1 MKTTRLYT
9 LLALLL
15 MAGGVTMQGQEKS
28 IDLNEIAN
36 AEPFNKV
43 AQIKGTESLLRDYF
57 SGISNEND
65 TLYVVLCPLM
75 FCPRCEAEIGVVQE
89 LLYMRKPD
97 NPMVMIASSP
107 NEQAARKYVAKKFY
121 FEDVIYDTDLSFK
134 SFLAFRTEEPRIP
147 FIMKIDRKSGRL
159 LTGGDY
165 IVINDEFADAL
176 IRHTEPMP
184 YYGEL
189 WEGIVSFQPAA
200 SNCEG
205 NDWEQ
210 AEIFSRMAVPSD
222 SNTLVS
228 NITFPKISNGYLT
241 FADELDNS
249 IYLYSLSEN
258 ADNLSFVGRFAP
270 NESEELS
277 FVSIEH
283 EKYFQLRANNMV
295 LAMCL
300 TGSMINRDTLAFS
313 VSVPNLKYKEGNN
326 MAYYNAPAVVFQ
338 NIHNE
343 QEREFVPMELFGSID
358 SITFIAHESFYYSE
372 ELDLLFLASFK
383 GYPYF
388 GLTDERQNP
397 FEERF
402 YEETPLYT
410 VYDTNKKPV
419 GRIGQLGQIHKDLHL
434 GYAYCSPKI
443 TSHGSTIAIT
453 DGTSG
458 ILSIYDNNDW
468 GKPLST
474 IEVFHVSA
482 DDFTIDSTLY
492 GTDEYAYQFQDNFQ
506 DMIVDILIDE
516 TSIYTLSIEGGCYFK
531 KTFDKNGN
539 LKNAILVP
547 NTIEAHQLEISG
559 LCLVKNKVLA
569 VGFYYDKEKHN
580 MVLYD

>member
-1 MKTTRLYT
+1 MKSIIIKTIFI
-9 LLALLL
+9 LLALFLVL
-15 MAGGVTMQGQEKS
+15 DVAEAQMN
-28 IDLNEIAN
+28 LNEIAD
-36 AEPFNKV
+36 AEPFHKV
-43 AQIKGTESLLRDYF
+43 AQIKGTENLLRDYF

-75 FCPRCEAEIGVVQE
+75 FCPRCEAEINVVQE
-89 LLYMRKPD
+89 LLYMRRPD
-97 NPMVMIASSP
+97 NPMIMIASSP

-189 WEGIVSFQPAA
+189 WEGTISFQPAA
-200 SNCEG
+200 SDCEDG
-205 NDWEQ
+205 HYKK
-210 AEIFSRMAVPSD
+210 AELFSRMMVPSD
-222 SNTLVS
+222 SNTIVS
-228 NITFPKISNGYLT
+228 NITFPKISKGYLSFT
-241 FADELDNS
+241 DELDNS

-258 ADNLSFVGRFAP
+258 ADNLSFVGRFVP
-270 NESEELS
+270 NESEELA

-300 TGSMINRDTLAFS
+300 TGSMINPDTLTFS
-313 VSVPNLKYKEGNN
+313 ISVPNLKYKEGNN
-326 MAYYNAPAVVFQ
+326 MAYSNAPAVIFQ

-343 QEREFVPMELFGSID
+343 KEREFIPMELFGSID
-358 SITFIAHESFYYSE
+358 SITYIGHESFYYSE
-372 ELDLLFLASFK
+372 ELDLLFFASFK

-388 GLTDERQNP
+388 ELTNEHQNP
-397 FEERF
+397 FEECF
-402 YEETPLYT
+402 YKETPLYT
-410 VYDTNKKPV
+410 VYDTDKKPV
-419 GRIGQLGQIHKDLHL
+419 GRIGQLGQIHMDLHL
-434 GYAYCSPKI
+434 GYAYCNPKI
-443 TSHGSTIAIT
+443 TSHGSTIAVT

-474 IEVFHVSA
+474 VEVFNVSA

-492 GTDEYAYQFQDNFQ
+492 GTEEYAYQFQDNFQ
-506 DMIVDILIDE
+506 DLIVDIIIDE
-516 TSIYTLSIEGGCYFK
+516 TSIYTLSIESGCYFK
-531 KTFDKNGN
+531 KTFDRDGN
-539 LKNAILVP
+539 LKNTILVP
-547 NTIEAHQLEISG
+547 NMIESHQLEITG

-580 MVLYD
+580 MVLLD

>member
-1 MKTTRLYT
+1 MKSIIIKTIFI
-9 LLALLL
+9 LLALFLVL
-15 MAGGVTMQGQEKS
+15 DAAEAQMN
-28 IDLNEIAN
+28 LNEIAD
-36 AEPFNKV
+36 AEPFHKV
-43 AQIKGTESLLRDYF
+43 AQIKGTENLLRDYF

-75 FCPRCEAEIGVVQE
+75 FCPRCEAEINVVQE

-189 WEGIVSFQPAA
+189 WEGTISFQPAA

-205 NDWEQ
+205 GDFEQ
-210 AEIFSRMAVPSD
+210 AEIFSKMAVPSD
-222 SNTLVS
+222 SNSIVS
-228 NITFPKISNGYLT
+228 NITFPKISNGYLS

-258 ADNLSFVGRFAP
+258 ADNLLFVGRFAP
-270 NESEELS
+270 NESEELA

-313 VSVPNLKYKEGNN
+313 VSLPNLKYDEDNI
-326 MAYYNAPAVVFQ
+326 AYYNAPAVIFQ

-343 QEREFVPMELFGSID
+343 KMREFIPMELFGSID
-358 SITFIAHESFYYSE
+358 SITYIGHESFYYSE
-372 ELDLLFLASFK
+372 ELDLLFFASFK

-388 GLTDERQNP
+388 ELTNEHQNP
-397 FEERF
+397 FEECF
-402 YEETPLYT
+402 YKETPLYT
-410 VYDTNKKPV
+410 VYDTDKKPV
-419 GRIGQLGQIHKDLHL
+419 GRIGQLGQIHMDLHL
-434 GYAYCSPKI
+434 GYAYCNPKI
-443 TSHGSTIAIT
+443 TSHGSTIAVT

-458 ILSIYDNNDW
+458 TLLLYDSNNFA
-468 GKPLST
+468 KPIST
-474 IEVFHVSA
+474 IDVFQLSA
-482 DDFTIDSTLY
+482 DSFTVDNSLY
-492 GTDEYAYQFQDNFQ
+492 GTEEYAYQFQDDFQ
-506 DMIVDILIDE
+506 NMIVDIIID
-516 TSIYTLSIEGGCYFK
+516 SNDDIYTLSLEDGCYFK
-531 KTFDKNGN
+531 KTFDRKGN
-539 LKNAILVP
+539 LKSTILVP
-547 NTIEAHQLEISG
+547 NTINTYQLEITG
-559 LCLVKNKVLA
+559 LCLAKNKVLA

-580 MVLYD
+580 MVLLD

>member
-1 MKTTRLYT
+1 MNKTNIFKT
-9 LLALLL
+9 LLLLSSLFLLL
-15 MAGGVTMQGQEKS
+15 NMTEAQMN
-28 IDLNEIAN
+28 LNELAN
-36 AEPFNKV
+36 TDAYHRV
-43 AQIKGTESLLRDYF
+43 AQIRGTESLLIDYF
-57 SGISNEND
+57 SKISNEND

-75 FCPRCEAEIGVVQE
+75 FCPRCEAEINVVQE
-89 LLYMRKPD
+89 LLYARNPD
-97 NPMVMIASSP
+97 NPMVLIASSP
-107 NEQAARKYVAKKFY
+107 NEQAAQKYVAKKFY
-121 FEDVIYDTDLSFK
+121 FDDVIYDTDLSFR

-165 IVINDEFADAL
+165 ITINGEFADAL
-176 IRHTEPMP
+176 IRHSEPMP

-189 WEGIVSFQPAA
+189 WEGIVSFQPVA

-210 AEIFSRMAVPSD
+210 ADIFRRMAVPSD

-228 NITFPKISNGYLT
+228 NITFPKISNGYLS

-270 NESEELS
+270 SESEELA
-277 FVSIEH
+277 FVSIEQ

-300 TGSMINRDTLAFS
+300 TGSMINRNTLAFS
-313 VSVPNLKYKEGNN
+313 VSVPNLKYEEGNN
-326 MAYYNAPAVVFQ
+326 IAYRNAPAVIFQ
-338 NIHNE
+338 DIHNE
-343 QEREFVPMELFGSID
+343 KEREFIPMELFGSID

-372 ELDLLFLASFK
+372 ELDLLFFASFK

-388 GLTDERQNP
+388 GLTDEHQNP

-482 DDFTIDSTLY
+482 DDFSIDSTLY

-539 LKNAILVP
+539 LKSEILVP
-547 NTIEAHQLEISG
+547 NTIEAHQVEITG

-569 VGFYYDKEKHN
+569 IGFYYDKEKHT
-580 MVLYD
+580 MVLLD

>member
-1 MKTTRLYT
+1 MNKSNILKS
-9 LLALLL
+9 LLL
-15 MAGGVTMQGQEKS
+15 LSLFLLLNSAEAQMN
-28 IDLNEIAN
+28 LNEIAN
-36 AEPFNKV
+36 TEPFHKV
-43 AQIKGTESLLRDYF
+43 AQIKGTEKLLRDYF
-57 SGISNEND
+57 SGISNTND

-75 FCPRCEAEIGVVQE
+75 FCPRCEAEINVVQE
-89 LLYMRKPD
+89 LLYVRNHD
-97 NPMVMIASSP
+97 NPMVLIASSP

-121 FEDVIYDTDLSFK
+121 FEDVIYDTDMSFR

-176 IRHTEPMP
+176 IRHSEPMP

-189 WEGIVSFQPAA
+189 WKGIVSFQPAT
-200 SNCEG
+200 SYCEG
-205 NDWEQ
+205 NEWEQ
-210 AEIFSRMAVPSD
+210 AEIFSKMAVPSD

-228 NITFPKISNGYLT
+228 NITFPKISNGYLS

-258 ADNLSFVGRFAP
+258 ADNLLFVGRFAP
-270 NESEELS
+270 NESEELA

-326 MAYYNAPAVVFQ
+326 IAYCNAPAVIFQ

-343 QEREFVPMELFGSID
+343 KEREFIPMELFGSID
-358 SITFIAHESFYYSE
+358 SITFIVHESFYYSE
-372 ELDLLFLASFK
+372 ELDLLFFASFK

-388 GLTDERQNP
+388 ELTDERQNP

-410 VYDTNKKPV
+410 VYGTDKKPV

-434 GYAYCSPKI
+434 GYAYCNPKI
-443 TSHGSTIAIT
+443 TSLGSTIAVT

-474 IEVFHVSA
+474 IEVFNVSA

-492 GTDEYAYQFQDNFQ
+492 GSDEYAYQFQDNFQ

-531 KTFDKNGN
+531 KTFDKDGN
-539 LKNAILVP
+539 LKSEILIPNA
-547 NTIEAHQLEISG
+547 IEAHQLEITG
-559 LCLVKNKVLA
+559 LCLVKNNVLA
-569 VGFYYDKEKHN
+569 VGFYYDKEKHT
-580 MVLYD
+580 MVLLD

>member
-1 MKTTRLYT
+1 MKTIIIKTT
-9 LLALLL
+9 FILLALFLVL
-15 MAGGVTMQGQEKS
+15 DAAEAQMN
-28 IDLNEIAN
+28 LNEIAD
-36 AEPFNKV
+36 AEPFHKV
-43 AQIKGTESLLRDYF
+43 AQIKGTENLLRDYF

-165 IVINDEFADAL
+165 IVINDEFA
-176 IRHTEPMP
+176 
-184 YYGEL
+184 
-189 WEGIVSFQPAA
+189 A

-205 NDWEQ
+205 SDFEQ
-210 AEIFSRMAVPSD
+210 AEIFSKMAVPSD
-222 SNTLVS
+222 SNSIVS
-228 NITFPKISNGYLT
+228 NITFPKISNGYLS

-258 ADNLSFVGRFAP
+258 ADNLSFVGRFVP
-270 NESEELS
+270 NESEELA

-300 TGSMINRDTLAFS
+300 TGSMINPDTLVFS

-326 MAYYNAPAVVFQ
+326 MAYSNAPAVIFQ

-343 QEREFVPMELFGSID
+343 KMREFIPMELFGSID
-358 SITFIAHESFYYSE
+358 SITYIGHESFYYSE
-372 ELDLLFLASFK
+372 ELDLLFFASFK

-388 GLTDERQNP
+388 ELTNEHQNP
-397 FEERF
+397 FEECF
-402 YEETPLYT
+402 YKETPLYT
-410 VYDTNKKPV
+410 VYDTDKKPV
-419 GRIGQLGQIHKDLHL
+419 GRIGQLGQIHMDLHL
-434 GYAYCSPKI
+434 GYAYCNPKI
-443 TSHGSTIAIT
+443 TSHGSTIAVT

-474 IEVFHVSA
+474 VEVFNVSA

-492 GTDEYAYQFQDNFQ
+492 GTEEYAYQFQDNFQ
-506 DMIVDILIDE
+506 DLIVDILIDE

-531 KTFDKNGN
+531 KTFDRDGN
-539 LKNAILVP
+539 LKNTILVP
-547 NTIEAHQLEISG
+547 NTIESHQLEITG

-580 MVLYD
+580 MVLLD

>member
-1 MKTTRLYT
+1 MKSIIIKKT
-9 LLALLL
+9 LLLLSLFLLL
-15 MAGGVTMQGQEKS
+15 DEAEAQM
-28 IDLNEIAN
+28 DLNEIAN

-43 AQIKGTESLLRDYF
+43 AQIKGSENLLRDYF
-57 SGISNEND
+57 SGISNTND

-189 WEGIVSFQPAA
+189 WEGTISFQPAA

-205 NDWEQ
+205 SDFEQ
-210 AEIFSRMAVPSD
+210 AAIFSKMTVPSD
-222 SNTLVS
+222 SNSIVS
-228 NITFPKISNGYLT
+228 NITFPKISNGYLS

-249 IYLYSLSEN
+249 IYLYSLSEK
-258 ADNLSFVGRFAP
+258 ADNLSFAGRFAP

-283 EKYFQLRANNMV
+283 EKYFQLRTNNMV

-300 TGSMINRDTLAFS
+300 TGFMINHDTLAFS
-313 VSVPNLKYKEGNN
+313 VSLPNLKYDKDNI
-326 MAYYNAPAVVFQ
+326 AYYNAPAVIFQ
-338 NIHNE
+338 DIHNE
-343 QEREFVPMELFGSID
+343 LGREFVPMELFGSVD
-358 SITFIAHESFYYSE
+358 SITFIGHESFYCSE
-372 ELDLLFLASFK
+372 ELDLLFFASFK

-388 GLTDERQNP
+388 ELTNEHQNP

-410 VYDTNKKPV
+410 VYDTDKKPV
-419 GRIGQLGQIHKDLHL
+419 GHIGQLGQIHKDLHL
-434 GYAYCSPKI
+434 GYAYCNPKI
-443 TSHGSTIAIT
+443 ASHGTTIAVT

-458 ILSIYDNNDW
+458 TLLLYDSNNFA
-468 GKPLST
+468 KPIST
-474 IEVFHVSA
+474 IDVFQLSA
-482 DDFTIDSTLY
+482 DDFTIDSSLY
-492 GTDEYAYQFQDNFQ
+492 GTEEYAYQFQDDFQ
-506 DMIVDILIDE
+506 NMIVDIIID
-516 TSIYTLSIEGGCYFK
+516 SNNIYTLSLEDGCYFK
-531 KTFDKNGN
+531 KTFDRDGN
-539 LKNAILVP
+539 LKNTILVP
-547 NTIEAHQLEISG
+547 NTVEAHQLEITG
-559 LCLVKNKVLA
+559 LCFVKNKALA

-580 MVLYD
+580 MVLLD

>member
-1 MKTTRLYT
+1 MNKPIFIKRT
-9 LLALLL
+9 LLLLSSLFLLL
-15 MAGGVTMQGQEKS
+15 DVAEAQMN
-28 IDLNEIAN
+28 LNEIAD
-36 AEPFNKV
+36 AEPFHKV
-43 AQIKGTESLLRDYF
+43 AQIKGTENLLRDYF
-57 SGISNEND
+57 SGISNTND

-75 FCPRCEAEIGVVQE
+75 FCPRCEAEINVVQE
-89 LLYMRKPD
+89 LLYMRKPE
-97 NPMVMIASSP
+97 NPMVMIASFP
-107 NEQAARKYVAKKFY
+107 NEQAAQKYVAKKFN
-121 FEDVIYDTDLSFK
+121 FDDVIYDTDLSFK

-165 IVINDEFADAL
+165 ITINGEFADAL
-176 IRHTEPMP
+176 IRHSEPMP

-189 WEGIVSFQPAA
+189 WEGIVSFQPAT

-228 NITFPKISNGYLT
+228 NITFPKISNDYLT

-249 IYLYSLSEN
+249 IYLYSLSEK

-326 MAYYNAPAVVFQ
+326 IAYYNAPAVIFQ

-343 QEREFVPMELFGSID
+343 KEREFIPMELFGSID
-358 SITFIAHESFYYSE
+358 SITFIVHESFCYSE
-372 ELDLLFLASFK
+372 ELDLLFFASFK

-388 GLTDERQNP
+388 ELTDERQNP

-410 VYDTNKKPV
+410 VYDTDKKPV

-434 GYAYCSPKI
+434 GYAYINPKI
-443 TSHGSTIAIT
+443 TCSGSTIAVT

-458 ILSIYDNNDW
+458 ILSIYDNNGW

-474 IEVFHVSA
+474 IEVFNISA

-516 TSIYTLSIEGGCYFK
+516 TSVYTLSIEGGCYFK
-531 KTFDKNGN
+531 KTFDRNGN
-539 LKNAILVP
+539 LKSAILVP
-547 NTIEAHQLEISG
+547 NTIEAHQLEITG

-569 VGFYYDKEKHN
+569 VGFYYDKEKHT
-580 MVLYD
+580 MVLLD